1 MQLLTSN
8 RSFRRLLAGQVV
20 SELGNWFNFIA
31 ALGLAR
37 AVSSAAPEVT
47 AVMLIA
53 RLAPFS
59 IFAPIAGALVDRWSR
74 RSVMIVTD
82 LVRALLALGFLLVR
96 GPQDLWIAYL
106 CTALSTLLAA
116 FFEGAKNASLPNV
129 TGDEGLLA
137 GNALMFSSRFLLMT
151 VGAALGGAASASLGY
166 GMAFIVNAAS
176 FLVSAWSVWLIP
188 EGDIAG
194 APRSEQAAKPEP
206 ESNWVR
212 EVGQGWSYIASNR
225 LVAALIGI
233 NILWATGGGA
243 IYMVFDRMG
252 AVLFAA
258 REGMAQD
265 TAVAILYASSGF
277 GLFVGMA
284 LATRVGRHVELHGLT
299 ARFIGWMLFLQG
311 VVFAGCGLA
320 PNLWSAAGFIL
331 LSRAMIGVEY
341 AVQETLLMRTVPDNF
356 RGRVSTTDRAA
367 EILTMS
373 FSTAASGWA
382 LRFISIDTLAILSG
396 LFSGFPGI
404 LWLILLSR
412 RVIALPATRKNA
424 TSAAMDQA
432 LVAEE
437 Q

>member
-1 MQLLTSN
+1 
-8 RSFRRLLAGQVV
+8 
-20 SELGNWFNFIA
+20 
-31 ALGLAR
+31 
-37 AVSSAAPEVT
+37 
-47 AVMLIA
+47 
-53 RLAPFS
+53 
-59 IFAPIAGALVDRWSR
+59 
-74 RSVMIVTD
+74 MIVTD
-82 LVRALLALGFLLVR
+82 LLRALFALGFLLVR
-96 GPQDLWIAYL
+96 GPEDLWIAYL

-151 VGAALGGAASASLGY
+151 VGAALGGAASANLGY
-166 GMAFIVNAAS
+166 SVAFIVNAAS

-188 EGDIAG
+188 EADISAKHG
-194 APRSEQAAKPEP
+194 SGHVPKPERD
-206 ESNWVR
+206 SSWIR
-212 EVGQGWSYIASNR
+212 EVGQGWAYITSNR

-243 IYMVFDRMG
+243 IYLVFDRMG

-320 PNLWSAAGFIL
+320 PNLWSAVIFIL

-341 AVQETLLMRTVPDNF
+341 AVQETLLMRTVPDDF
-356 RGRVSTTDRAA
+356 RGRVSTTDRAS

-373 FSTAASGWA
+373 FSTAVSGWA
-382 LRFISIDTLAILSG
+382 LRFISIDTLAIASG
-396 LFSGFPGI
+396 LLSGFPGI
-404 LWLILLSR
+404 LWLIMLYRGVITLPKSR
-412 RVIALPATRKNA
+412 TDAISATV
-424 TSAAMDQA
+424 DHI